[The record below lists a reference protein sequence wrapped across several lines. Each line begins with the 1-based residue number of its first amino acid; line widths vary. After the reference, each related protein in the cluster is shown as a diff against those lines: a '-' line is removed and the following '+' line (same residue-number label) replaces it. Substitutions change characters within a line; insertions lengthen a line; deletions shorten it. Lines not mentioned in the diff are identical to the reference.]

1 MSASSTTP
9 LRIPIYTPIVTR
21 NTQGSLIEF
30 KWFNP
35 DFAVERLRVII
46 MPSQQEYIVHPHTT
60 SFKIQVGSEPIPWKA
75 YVQFL
80 LVGTWY
86 PLCEFHPVSTGMFGG
101 GSRTVVI

>member
-9 LRIPIYTPIVTR
+9 IQIPIYTPTVTR
-21 NTQGSLIEF
+21 NAQGSLIEF
-30 KWFNP
+30 NWFNP
-35 DFAVERLRVII
+35 DFAVERLRVIL
-46 MPSQQEYIVHPHTT
+46 MPSQQEYIVHPQTT
-60 SFKIQVGSEPIPWKA
+60 SFKIQVGPEPIPWKA

-101 GSRTVVI
+101 SRAVVI